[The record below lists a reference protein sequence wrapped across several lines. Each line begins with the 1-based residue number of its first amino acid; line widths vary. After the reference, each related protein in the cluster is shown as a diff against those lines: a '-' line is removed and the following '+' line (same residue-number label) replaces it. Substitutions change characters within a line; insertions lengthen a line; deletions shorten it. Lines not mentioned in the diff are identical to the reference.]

1 MNVRGKFDFGLLA
14 AGMTLWL
21 TTCGGCNCL
30 DGGRQAAGDGPAPGV
45 TLYVAADGNDAWTG
59 CLAAANAGR
68 SDGPLASLEAARRR
82 IRELK
87 VKGPLPAGGVAVVLR
102 GGTYYLPAA
111 FELAPEDSG
120 TAEAPVIYRSA
131 PGERAVLSGGRR
143 ISGWKK
149 QGERLWTAEV
159 PEAKGDGWRF
169 SQLFVNGQ
177 ARPRARLPKTGFFRV
192 AKQMPDA
199 PSPGGGKEPV
209 KYNTACHQFG
219 YAPGDLD
226 PRWTNIQDTEVIV
239 YHFWTDTH
247 LTVKAIDGDAGVV
260 SFVYPSCKQ
269 FVDDAFTITETTLGA
284 RYVVE
289 NVFEALDEPGE
300 WYLNRTTG
308 VLTYWPKPGEDM
320 TRAEV
325 TAPRLT
331 ALVRMTGQPDKGRWV
346 EHVAFRDLV
355 LTLCHYEIPP
365 GYVNNR
371 QASASVAAAVT
382 LVGARRCAVEACEL
396 ADLGGYAVEVL
407 GGCRDNAF
415 VGNALHDLDAGGF
428 RVTSGIVN
436 DDLNALQPLKFLNP
450 LWRTADNVITDNEIR
465 HYGKRFASAVGV
477 LLMHTEG
484 NTVAHNHIH
493 HGYYSGVSVGWQWG
507 YWRSI
512 SRDNRVEFNH
522 IHDIGQGLLS
532 DMGGVYTLGV
542 APGTTVRN
550 NLIHDVDANHYG
562 GWGLYFDEAST
573 HILAENNV
581 VYRTKFAP
589 FNIHYSKECTVRNNV
604 FALGRMEQLSRTRTE
619 PHESVYFEGNIVYW
633 TEGKLLAGD
642 WKDTPYVFHGD
653 PKTPERRN
661 AKRTSTSTFDWN
673 LYFNPTLKRDE
684 VKFDNGTWADWQK
697 RGKDVN
703 SVYADPLF
711 VDPERGD
718 FRMKPESPAWAL
730 GFRPIDMTRVGP
742 RTLGQKTAE

>member
-1 MNVRGKFDFGLLA
+1 
-14 AGMTLWL
+14 MTF
-21 TTCGGCNCL
+21 
-30 DGGRQAAGDGPAPGV
+30 
-45 TLYVAADGNDAWTG
+45 YVAKDGNDAWSG
-59 CLAAANAGR
+59 NLATAKGDR
-68 SDGPLASLEAARRR
+68 SDGPLATLEAARQR

-87 VKGPLPAGGVAVVLR
+87 KKGPLPAGGVEVVVG
-102 GGTYYLPAA
+102 GGTHYLPAA
-111 FELAPEDSG
+111 FHLDHDDSG
-120 TAEAPVIYRSA
+120 TAEAPIVYRA
-131 PGERAVLSGGRR
+131 MPGDRAVLSGGRR
-143 ISGWKK
+143 IGGWKK
-149 QGERLWTAEV
+149 TDDSLWTTEITEV
-159 PEAKGDGWRF
+159 KSGDWYF
-169 SQLFVNGQ
+169 NQLFVNGQ
-177 ARPRARLPKTGFFRV
+177 ARPRARLPQTGFFRV
-192 AKQMPDA
+192 DKQIPDA

-209 KYNTACHQFG
+209 KYNTPCHLFG

-320 TRAEV
+320 TRAEA

-331 ALVRMTGQPDKGRWV
+331 ALVQMTGQPDKGRWV

-355 LTLCHYEIPP
+355 FSHCHYEIPP

-382 LVGARRCAVEACEL
+382 LTGARHCSFENCEL
-396 ADLGGYAVEVL
+396 SNLGGYAVEVL

-428 RVTSGIVN
+428 RVTSGIAN
-436 DDLNALQPLKFLNP
+436 DDLNALQPLKFMNP

-465 HYGKRFASAVGV
+465 HYGKRFASAVGA

-562 GWGLYFDEAST
+562 GWGLYLDEGST

-581 VYRTKFAP
+581 ICRTKFAP
-589 FNIHYSKECTVRNNV
+589 
-604 FALGRMEQLSRTRTE
+604 
-619 PHESVYFEGNIVYW
+619 
-633 TEGKLLAGD
+633 
-642 WKDTPYVFHGD
+642 
-653 PKTPERRN
+653 
-661 AKRTSTSTFDWN
+661 FDWN

-697 RGKDVN
+697 RGKDIN
-703 SVYADPLF
+703 SKYADPLF
-711 VDPERGD
+711 VDPDRGD
-718 FRMKPESPAWAL
+718 FRLKPESPAWAL

-742 RTLGQKTAE
+742 RPPEERGAKGRQRNRWVAGGCEDRAFRMKRDAGESGARASPPATAFNSIGCAVVH